1 MACPGRQVEQFHE
14 LSNKIFTIIA
24 FYCNRPPEEVVRLA
38 YRYQPLGYVTSLS
51 MQNLRPKISSLA
63 LLLAF
68 LTACI
73 PAGGIPLPSME
84 IPMRQFPPAPL
95 ATAHPAAIGQGNE
108 SSTPPALENPTA
120 ALPVSSASPS
130 PSATPTSPPYPLY
143 LEPGL
148 PDALREAALA
158 WNLPVASSAASAS
171 LQLGFAA
178 PYDKISSTWIYALV
192 APFPTTLDG
201 VTLDDLKAAWN
212 ASSSGPLAGSPLWM
226 AESTQRAFTA
236 LWGEA
241 GAGSVQ
247 TAPEGELVAKMWQ
260 NQPAWGIV
268 PFEALD
274 PQLKVLAV
282 DGQSP
287 IRNDF
292 DATAYPLKMDFSL
305 VSAQPTDLQLES
317 LSLPATNRDPSKL
330 TVLLLT
336 GVTALVRATAAQM
349 EIVGVDYPAWN
360 IGDTLK
366 AADITHISNE
376 VPFYSGCPYPN
387 PRQEGLV
394 FCSNPKYIELLE
406 LVGTDLVELTGNHFQ
421 DYGSQAT
428 LSTLE
433 MYKER
438 NWPYY
443 GGGANLEDSRKAAIL
458 EHNGNRFAFIGCNP
472 IGPGYALATEDS
484 PGAAPC
490 GDYEWM
496 KSEIA
501 RLKAEGYI
509 VIATFQYEEYYQ
521 AEPTETHRHDFR
533 AIAEA
538 GATIVSGS
546 QAHVPQAMEFY
557 HGAFIHYGLGNL
569 FFDQM
574 SAPSRREFLDRHIFY
589 NGHYISTE
597 LITAMLED
605 YARPRLMKPEERK
618 TFLETMFEASGWA
631 LEEK

>member
-1 MACPGRQVEQFHE
+1 M
-14 LSNKIFTIIA
+14 
-24 FYCNRPPEEVVRLA
+24 RPVLRRL
-38 YRYQPLGYVTSLS
+38 VCSF
-51 MQNLRPKISSLA
+51 
-63 LLLAF
+63 LLAAW
-68 LTACI
+68 LTSCTAPGKI
-73 PAGGIPLPSME
+73 ALPSLEIPL
-84 IPMRQFPPAPL
+84 RQFPDQANEPL
-95 ATAHPAAIGQGNE
+95 
-108 SSTPPALENPTA
+108 PTL
-120 ALPVSSASPS
+120 ALPSPVSTQPPQSTTPS
-130 PSATPTSPPYPLY
+130 IRLSDSHPLTATPTNTPLPYPLWI
-143 LEPGL
+143 EPAL

-158 WNLPVASSAASAS
+158 WNLPPADSASTAS

-178 PYDKISSTWIYALV
+178 PYDKVSSTWIYALV

-201 VTLDDLKAAWN
+201 VTLADLEAAWS
-212 ASSSGPLAGSPLWM
+212 ASSSGPMAGSPLWM
-226 AESTQRAFTA
+226 AESTQQALTA
-236 LWGEA
+236 LWGEEA
-241 GAGSVQ
+241 GPGAVQ
-247 TAPEGELVAKMWQ
+247 IASEGELVEKMWQ

-268 PFEALD
+268 PFEALE
-274 PQLKVLAV
+274 PKLKVLAV

-292 DATAYPLKMDFSL
+292 DETVYPLKINFSL
-305 VSAQPTDLQLES
+305 VSVQPTELQLES
-317 LSLPATNRDPSKL
+317 LPLPAANRDPSKL
-330 TVLLLT
+330 TVLLMT
-336 GVTALVRATAAQM
+336 GVTALVRATAVRM

-376 VPFYSGCPYPN
+376 IPFFNGCPYPD

-406 LVGTDLVELTGNHFQ
+406 LIDADIIELTGNHFQ

-428 LSTLE
+428 LDTLE

-443 GGGANLEDSRKAAIL
+443 GGGADLADSQKPAIL
-458 EHNGNRFAFIGCNP
+458 EHNGNRFAFLGCNP

-490 GDYEWM
+490 EDYEWM
-496 KSEIA
+496 KREIA
-501 RLKAEGYI
+501 RLEAEGYI

-521 AEPTETHRHDFR
+521 AEPTEVHRSDFR

-557 HGAFIHYGLGNL
+557 NGSFVHYGLGNL

-574 SAPSRREFLDRHIFY
+574 SGPSRREFLDRHIFY
-589 NGHYISTE
+589 DGRYISTE
-597 LITAMLED
+597 LVTAMLED

-618 TFLETMFEASGWA
+618 TFLEMMFESSGWT
-631 LEEK
+631 LEE

>member
-1 MACPGRQVEQFHE
+1 
-14 LSNKIFTIIA
+14 
-24 FYCNRPPEEVVRLA
+24 
-38 YRYQPLGYVTSLS
+38 
-51 MQNLRPKISSLA
+51 
-63 LLLAF
+63 
-68 LTACI
+68 
-73 PAGGIPLPSME
+73 ME
-84 IPMRQFPPAPL
+84 IPLRDLSARQ
-95 ATAHPAAIGQGNE
+95 
-108 SSTPPALENPTA
+108 PTA
-120 ALPVSSASPS
+120 PPVAAASALPPSLPLSGSLTAGSPS
-130 PSATPTSPPYPLY
+130 PSDTPPAYAPNEQEPPTSTSQPYPLWI
-143 LEPGL
+143 EPAL
-148 PDALREAALA
+148 PDALREATLT
-158 WNLPVASSAASAS
+158 WNLPAASSASTAS

-178 PYDKISSTWIYALV
+178 PYDKIVSTWIYALV

-201 VTLDDLKAAWN
+201 VTLADLEAAWH

-226 AESTQRAFTA
+226 TESTQAAFTA

-241 GAGSVQ
+241 AAGAVQ
-247 TAPEGELVAKMWQ
+247 TAAAGELVEKMWQ
-260 NQPAWGIV
+260 NRPAWGLV
-268 PFEALD
+268 PFEALE
-274 PQLKVLAV
+274 PKLKVLTV

-292 DATAYPLKMDFSL
+292 DETAYPLKINFSL
-305 VSAQPTDLQLES
+305 VSAQPIDLELEK
-317 LSLPATNRDPSKL
+317 LQLPATNRDPSKL
-330 TVLLLT
+330 TVLLMT

-406 LVGTDLVELTGNHFQ
+406 LVGADVIELTGNHFQ

-438 NWPYY
+438 KWPYY
-443 GGGANLEDSRKAAIL
+443 GGGANLADSQKPAIL
-458 EHNGNRFAFIGCNP
+458 EHNGNRFAFLGCNP

-501 RLKAEGYI
+501 RLKAEGYL

-521 AEPTETHRHDFR
+521 AEPTETHRRDFR

-557 HGAFIHYGLGNL
+557 NGAFIHYGLGNL

-574 SAPSRREFLDRHIFY
+574 AAPSRREFLDRHIFY
-589 NGHYISTE
+589 NGRYISTE

-605 YARPRLMKPEERK
+605 YARPRLMKAEERK
-618 TFLETMFEASGWA
+618 TFLETMFEVSGWK
-631 LEEK
+631 LEE

>member
-1 MACPGRQVEQFHE
+1 M
-14 LSNKIFTIIA
+14 
-24 FYCNRPPEEVVRLA
+24 
-38 YRYQPLGYVTSLS
+38 
-51 MQNLRPKISSLA
+51 
-63 LLLAF
+63 
-68 LTACI
+68 
-73 PAGGIPLPSME
+73 PSME
-84 IPMRQFPPAPL
+84 IPLRQFSIQPPGENASSQIGQTGEAPL
-95 ATAHPAAIGQGNE
+95 STMEAPTATLPAA
-108 SSTPPALENPTA
+108 
-120 ALPVSSASPS
+120 
-130 PSATPTSPPYPLY
+130 PTSPLPSPTSTPSPYPLW

-158 WNLPVASSAASAS
+158 WNLPPASSASSAT

-178 PYDKISSTWIYALV
+178 PYDKIASTWIYALV
-192 APFPTTLDG
+192 APFPTTLDS

-212 ASSSGPLAGSPLWM
+212 ASSPGPLAGSPLWM
-226 AESTQRAFTA
+226 VESTQRAFTA

-241 GAGSVQ
+241 
-247 TAPEGELVAKMWQ
+247 APDAVRTVPAGELVEQMWQ
-260 NQPAWGIV
+260 NRPAWGIV
-268 PFEALD
+268 PFEALE
-274 PQLKVLAV
+274 PKLKVLTV

-292 DATAYPLKMDFSL
+292 DASAYPLKIDFSL
-305 VSAQPTDLQLES
+305 VSAQPNDLQLEQ

-330 TVLLLT
+330 TALLMT

-376 VPFYSGCPYPN
+376 VPFYSGCPHPN

-406 LVGTDLVELTGNHFQ
+406 MVGTDIVELTGNHFQ

-428 LSTLE
+428 LTTLE

-438 NWPYY
+438 KWPYY
-443 GGGANLEDSRKAAIL
+443 GGGADLADSQKPALL
-458 EHNGNRFAFIGCNP
+458 EHNGNRFAFLGCNP
-472 IGPGYALATEDS
+472 VGPGYALATEES

-501 RLKAEGYI
+501 RLKSEDYL

-521 AEPTETHRHDFR
+521 VEPTETHRRDFR

-557 HGAFIHYGLGNL
+557 NGTFIHYGLGNL

-574 SAPSRREFLDRHIFY
+574 AAPSRREFLDRHVFY
-589 NGHYISTE
+589 DGRYISTE

-605 YARPRLMKPEERK
+605 YARPRLMKPQERK
-618 TFLETMFEASGWA
+618 TFLETMFQVSGW
-631 LEEK
+631 

>member
-1 MACPGRQVEQFHE
+1 MEIPLRQFPTGQPAAAI
-14 LSNKIFTIIA
+14 S
-24 FYCNRPPEEVVRLA
+24 PEPDRAGKPILPTTEAPAATLPVA
-38 YRYQPLGYVTSLS
+38 SL
-51 MQNLRPKISSLA
+51 P
-63 LLLAF
+63 
-68 LTACI
+68 
-73 PAGGIPLPSME
+73 PLPS
-84 IPMRQFPPAPL
+84 P
-95 ATAHPAAIGQGNE
+95 
-108 SSTPPALENPTA
+108 
-120 ALPVSSASPS
+120 
-130 PSATPTSPPYPLY
+130 TPTSPPYPLWI
-143 LEPGL
+143 EPAL

-158 WNLPVASSAASAS
+158 WNLPPASSASTAS

-178 PYDKISSTWIYALV
+178 PYDKVSSTWIYALV

-201 VTLDDLKAAWN
+201 VTLAELEAAWSD
-212 ASSSGPLAGSPLWM
+212 SSSGPVAGSPLWM
-226 AESTQRAFTA
+226 ADSTQKALIA

-241 GAGSVQ
+241 GPDAIRVVP
-247 TAPEGELVAKMWQ
+247 AGELVEKMWQ
-260 NQPAWGIV
+260 NQPSWGIV
-268 PFEALD
+268 PFEALE
-274 PQLKVLAV
+274 PKLKVLAV

-287 IRNDF
+287 IHNDF
-292 DATAYPLKMDFSL
+292 DQAAYPLKMDFSL
-305 VSAQPTDLQLES
+305 VSVQPTDLQLES
-317 LSLPATNRDPSKL
+317 LPLPAANRDPSKL

-336 GVTALVRATAAQM
+336 GVTALVRAIAVRM

-376 VPFYSGCPYPN
+376 IPFFNGCPYPN

-406 LVGTDLVELTGNHFQ
+406 LVGTDIVELTGNHFQ

-428 LSTLE
+428 LNTLE

-443 GGGANLEDSRKAAIL
+443 GGGADLADSQKPAIL
-458 EHNGNRFAFIGCNP
+458 EHNGNRFAFLGCNP

-490 GDYEWM
+490 EDYEWM

-501 RLKAEGYI
+501 RLEAEGYI

-521 AEPTETHRHDFR
+521 AEPTETHIHDFR

-538 GATIVSGS
+538 GAAIVSGS

-557 HGAFIHYGLGNL
+557 NGAFIHYGLGNL

-574 SAPSRREFLDRHIFY
+574 SAPSRREFLDRHVFY
-589 NGHYISTE
+589 NGRYISTE
-597 LITAMLED
+597 LVTAMLED
-605 YARPRLMKPEERK
+605 YARPRLMKPEERAV
-618 TFLETMFEASGWA
+618 FLETMFEASGWGA
-631 LEEK
+631 EE

>member
-1 MACPGRQVEQFHE
+1 MHIHTFRFSSQG
-14 LSNKIFTIIA
+14 
-24 FYCNRPPEEVVRLA
+24 FYCNHSLEEVVRLA
-38 YRYQPLGYVTSLS
+38 YRSNRLS
-51 MQNLRPKISSLA
+51 QSYCAMQNSRRKLLSLTLLIIFLSS
-63 LLLAF
+63 
-68 LTACI
+68 CI
-73 PAGGIPLPSME
+73 PAGGIPMPSME
-84 IPMRQFPPAPL
+84 IPMRQFPTRPPAENASPQ
-95 ATAHPAAIGQGNE
+95 IGQSGE
-108 SSTPPALENPTA
+108 GLLSTVEAPTA
-120 ALPVSSASPS
+120 TLPAVPRLPLPS
-130 PSATPTSPPYPLY
+130 PTSTLSPYPLW

-158 WNLPVASSAASAS
+158 WNLPPASSASSAT

-178 PYDKISSTWIYALV
+178 PYDKIASTWIYALV
-192 APFPTTLDG
+192 APFPTTLDS
-201 VTLDDLKAAWN
+201 VTLDDLKAAWS

-241 GAGSVQ
+241 GPGAVR
-247 TAPEGELVAKMWQ
+247 TAPAGELVEQMWQ
-260 NQPAWGIV
+260 NRPAWGIV
-268 PFEALD
+268 PFETLE
-274 PQLKVLAV
+274 PKLKVLAV

-292 DATAYPLKMDFSL
+292 DASAYPLKIVFSL
-305 VSAQPTDLQLES
+305 VSAQPNDLQLEQ

-330 TVLLLT
+330 TVLLMT
-336 GVTALVRATAAQM
+336 GVTALVRATATQM
-349 EIVGVDYPAWN
+349 EIAGVDYPAWN

-376 VPFYSGCPYPN
+376 VPFYSGCPRPN

-394 FCSNPKYIELLE
+394 FCSSPKYIELLE
-406 LVGTDLVELTGNHFQ
+406 MVGTDIVELTGNHFQ

-428 LSTLE
+428 LNTLE

-438 NWPYY
+438 KWPYY
-443 GGGANLEDSRKAAIL
+443 GGGADLADSQKPALL
-458 EHNGNRFAFIGCNP
+458 EHNSNRFAFLGCNP
-472 IGPGYALATEDS
+472 VGPGYALATEDS

-501 RLKAEGYI
+501 RLKSEGYL

-521 AEPTETHRHDFR
+521 AEPTETHRRDFR
-533 AIAEA
+533 AIADA

-557 HGAFIHYGLGNL
+557 NGAFIHYGLGNL

-574 SAPSRREFLDRHIFY
+574 AAPSRREFLDRHVFY
-589 NGHYISTE
+589 DGRYISTE

-605 YARPRLMKPEERK
+605 YARPRPMKPEERK
-618 TFLETMFEASGWA
+618 TFLEIMFQVSGW
-631 LEEK
+631 